1 MDLFYLKSTKEVTTM
16 EIRLLTTEDAEIY
29 LKVCMEGLTKNPEA
43 FSSSYEDVLK
53 HEDPVAAMAK
63 RLSNP
68 DKYTLGVFKDDDLIG
83 IATLE
88 TKPLLNKNIKQKSVP
103 FSFPQKRVALEQD
116 ELLLKQLLKMPINYM

>member
-1 MDLFYLKSTKEVTTM
+1 M

>member
-1 MDLFYLKSTKEVTTM
+1 MKTF
-16 EIRLLTTEDAEIY
+16 
-29 LKVCMEGLTKNPEA
+29 
-43 FSSSYEDVLK
+43 LK

-88 TKPLLNKNIKQKSVP
+88 TKPFIKQEHKAKNRFR